1 MKKIEAENLNVM
13 ARSFCS
19 KKNEMSGLVCT
30 ESDDV
35 LLSEQQKFHE
45 FHMKFFESQ
54 QHLKIRIGFA
64 LTERCREMR
73 QRIEATEVC
82 KLFECHAIHFQL
94 EEIMT

>member
-1 MKKIEAENLNVM
+1 M